1 MVSLLLYLF
10 SDGKLSKIFTHFA
23 TLDASIAI
31 FSSTSQIIEFMIFIA
46 FLDIPTSGC
55 TVKNVRENLDDFG
68 KNTLLQDLVNER
80 RIGGGGSLRFHR
92 RWLVSDA
99 TKRRLEE
106 YIVLRKVHDRI
117 LPLMIAVFSAKIRM
131 SHIVHCAE

>member
-1 MVSLLLYLF
+1 M
-10 SDGKLSKIFTHFA
+10 
-23 TLDASIAI
+23 
-31 FSSTSQIIEFMIFIA
+31 
-46 FLDIPTSGC
+46 
-55 TVKNVRENLDDFG
+55 KNVRENLDDFG